1 MAFQVGGIGM
11 FDFFFFVESEIAAPV
26 DGLCI
31 RLEDVPDEAF
41 ASGKM
46 GAGFAVEPTGEEV
59 VSPVEGE
66 IVMIPETHHSFG
78 IQTKSGEE
86 VLVHIGLNTVL
97 LLGEGF
103 TVLAE
108 QGSQVKPGDP
118 VIRFDKALIESKG
131 KNLTTIVTFT
141 SGHVKKVE
149 LDCYGKEVKAGE
161 ILAK

>member
-1 MAFQVGGIGM
+1 M
-11 FDFFFFVESEIAAPV
+11 FEFLKREETEIAAPV
-26 DGLCI
+26 DGTCI
-31 RLEDVPDEAF
+31 RLEDVADEAF

-59 VSPVEGE
+59 VAPVEGE
-66 IVMIPETHHSFG
+66 IVMIPETRHAFG
-78 IQTKSGEE
+78 IQTKNGEE

-97 LLGEGF
+97 MLGEGF
-103 TVLAE
+103 TALAN
-108 QGSQVKPGDP
+108 QGDKVKPGDP

-141 SGHVKKVE
+141 SGKVKEVN
-149 LDCYGKEVKAGE
+149 LDCYGQEVKAGQ

>member
-1 MAFQVGGIGM
+1 M
-11 FDFFFFVESEIAAPV
+11 
-26 DGLCI
+26 DGTCI
-31 RLEDVPDEAF
+31 RLEDVADEAF

-59 VSPVEGE
+59 VAPVEGE
-66 IVMIPETHHSFG
+66 IVMIPETRHAFG
-78 IQTKSGEE
+78 IQTKNGEE

-97 LLGEGF
+97 MLGEGF
-103 TVLAE
+103 TALAS
-108 QGSQVKPGDP
+108 QGDKVKPGDP

-141 SGHVKKVE
+141 SGRVKEIE
-149 LDCYGKEVKAGE
+149 LDCYGQEVKAGQ